1 MPALDPRPS
10 DAMAFRRLD
19 RAFAS
24 AVGRATEEA
33 TEGTVL
39 LSGGVDSTLL
49 ARSLLDRLDLD
60 AVAIGP
66 DGGAELAAAASAA
79 EWLGVRI
86 RLVRIG
92 AAEVSAV
99 IDDRRL
105 GLADLDEPQRSVQVA
120 LGLAFRGAERRVVF
134 VGQGADELFG
144 GYAHFRGLSAGGS
157 EVRRRI
163 DLDRLRS
170 RDWPFTRTFA
180 GRLGRELR
188 APFLDD
194 EFVGEAI
201 GLPIERTP
209 PGELTKGLFR
219 RWAIHRGIPR
229 AIAERPKRAIQY
241 GTRVA
246 LWLDRR
252 DRRIGPS
259 AGPSA

>member
-1 MPALDPRPS
+1 MPALDPRPI
-10 DAMAFRRLD
+10 DATAFPRLD
-19 RAFAS
+19 RAFAA
-24 AVGRATEEA
+24 AVGRATEGA

-49 ARSLLDRLDLD
+49 ARSLLDHLDLD

-66 DGGAELAAAASAA
+66 DGGAELAAAADAA
-79 EWLGVRI
+79 AWLGVRI

-92 AAEVSAV
+92 SADVSAV
-99 IDDRRL
+99 IDDQKL
-105 GLADLDEPQRSVQVA
+105 GLGDLDEPQRSVQVA
-120 LGLAFRGAERRVVF
+120 LGLAFRGARRRTLF

-144 GYAHFRGLSAGGS
+144 GYAHFRGLSASGS

-163 DLDRLRS
+163 DLDRLCS
-170 RDWPFTRTFA
+170 RDWPFTRTLA
-180 GRLGRELR
+180 SLLGRELR

-194 EFVGEAI
+194 EFVEVAI

-219 RWAIHRGIPR
+219 RWAIHRGIPQM
-229 AIAERPKRAIQY
+229 IAERPKRAIQY
-241 GTRVA
+241 GSRVA

-252 DRRIGPS
+252 DRRIDRP
-259 AGPSA
+259 AEPPP